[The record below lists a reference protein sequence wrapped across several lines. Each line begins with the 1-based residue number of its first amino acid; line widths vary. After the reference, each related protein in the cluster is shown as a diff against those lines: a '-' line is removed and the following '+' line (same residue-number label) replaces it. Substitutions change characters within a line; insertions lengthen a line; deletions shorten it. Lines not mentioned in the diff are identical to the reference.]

1 MDVQNSSIKHLP
13 VKVNN
18 CVKRRQEDAN
28 KTSKWSVFS
37 IYLKKFHKKMFYLKE
52 EECIEPMLCCIS
64 RRRYHLMHSRHLVN
78 RKMVTLQEV
87 KM

>member
-37 IYLKKFHKKMFYLKE
+37 IYLKKFHKKIFYLKE
-52 EECIEPMLCCIS
+52 EVVLNLCYVAFPEDDI
-64 RRRYHLMHSRHLVN
+64 
-78 RKMVTLQEV
+78 T
-87 KM
+87 

>member
-37 IYLKKFHKKMFYLKE
+37 IYLKKYNKQTLYSKE
-52 EECIEPMLCCIS
+52 EECIEAMLCCIP
-64 RRRYHLMHSRHLVN
+64 RRRYHLMLSLS
-78 RKMVTLQEV
+78 KMVTLQEV
-87 KM
+87 NM

>member
-28 KTSKWSVFS
+28 KTSKWSIFS
-37 IYLKKFHKKMFYLKE
+37 IFLRNFIRKFF
-52 EECIEPMLCCIS
+52 IG
-64 RRRYHLMHSRHLVN
+64 RRRSVLNLCYVAFPEDDHLMHSRQLVN
-78 RKMVTLQEV
+78 RNMVTLQEV

>member
-1 MDVQNSSIKHLP
+1 MDLQYSSIKHLP

-28 KTSKWSVFS
+28 KTSKWSAFS

-52 EECIEPMLCCIS
+52 EECIEPLLCCIS
-64 RRRYHLMHSRHLVN
+64 RRRSLDALTSVS
-78 RKMVTLQEV
+78 
-87 KM
+87 

>member
-1 MDVQNSSIKHLP
+1 MDVQNSSVKHLP

-28 KTSKWSVFS
+28 KTSKWSIFS
-37 IYLKKFHKKMFYLKE
+37 NYLKKFYKKMFYLKE
-52 EECIEPMLCCIS
+52 EECIEPLLCCIS
-64 RRRYHLMHSRHLVN
+64 RRRYHLMHSLHLVN
-78 RKMVTLQEV
+78 GKVVTLQEV